1 VQTYDPYG
9 AQQAGWGQFYGRFLA
24 GRVIVDN
31 RSIGGRH
38 SRSLREEGRLD
49 EVLRQMRPGDVVLI
63 QFGHNDATVDVPER
77 YTPPE
82 EYREYLRTYVT
93 GVRQRG
99 GTAVVVTP
107 VSRLDIDPD
116 TGRFAVSFPDYVAAA
131 RAIAAEIDA
140 PLVDL
145 SDSSRAHLVDIGA
158 DAARSLSLHAAEG
171 VYPNR
176 PVGVSDDHHLQAR

>member
-1 VQTYDPYG
+1 
-9 AQQAGWGQFYGRFLA
+9 
-24 GRVIVDN
+24 
-31 RSIGGRH
+31 
-38 SRSLREEGRLD
+38 
-49 EVLRQMRPGDVVLI
+49 MRPGDVVLI

-116 TGRFAVSFPDYVAAA
+116 TGRLAGSFPDYVEAA
-131 RAIAAEIDA
+131 RAIAAESHA

-145 SDSSRAHLVDIGA
+145 SASSRARLADIGP
-158 DAARSLSLHAAEG
+158 DAARALLLHATPGAC
-171 VYPNR
+171 
-176 PVGVSDDHHLQAR
+176 